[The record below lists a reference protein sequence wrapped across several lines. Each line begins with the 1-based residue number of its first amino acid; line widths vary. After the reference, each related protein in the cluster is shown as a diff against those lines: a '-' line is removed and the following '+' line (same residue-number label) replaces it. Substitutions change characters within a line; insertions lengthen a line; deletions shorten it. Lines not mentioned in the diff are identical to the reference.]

1 MGYAEARKRS
11 DEIQLMTMDNR
22 THPLKTDITPPERFT
37 YPFCY
42 EPHALCREAAAQVQQ
57 YIKEHADILEDANR
71 GKMFGVL
78 IVLPPPGGQEGALF
92 LAAYSGLLAGRNDW
106 PWFVPPVFDAQQP
119 DGIFKTH
126 EAEIS
131 SINKQIADIENDENT
146 LRLRQELTQ
155 RREEERQAVA
165 QFKAMMEKSKMI
177 RDLRRMQHNIEP
189 TVAAELIRESQFQKA
204 ELRRLQ
210 KAYGEKVARAEEAL
224 HEVEQRI
231 ESLKSKR
238 REMSDALQ
246 RWLFSQY
253 RMLNARGEEKDLVD
267 IFQDYKGTLPPAA
280 AGDCCAPKLLQYAYQ
295 HHLKPVCMA
304 EFWWGESPQAE
315 IRHHLEYYPAC
326 RSRCLPI
333 LTWMMQGL
341 DVDPN
346 PQECAAPQQLPIIYE
361 DSEMWVV
368 DKPSGMLSVPGKIKR
383 ESAYDILK
391 ARCGNGEEPFVVH
404 RLDMETSGLLI
415 FAKNGETQRWLQRLF
430 EQRKVEKRYVA
441 LVEGIL
447 KKDNGTIDLPMRPNP
462 LDRPRQVID
471 HEKGRKAVTRYEVIG
486 IEDGKTRL
494 ALYPVTG
501 RTHQLR
507 VHCAHA
513 EGLGHPIIGDQLYGH
528 PAERLMLH
536 CQHISITSPSGKPL
550 SFTAVTPF

>member
-1 MGYAEARKRS
+1 MLRC
-11 DEIQLMTMDNR
+11 
-22 THPLKTDITPPERFT
+22 HPLNVCCEPPQHFT

-42 EPHALCREAAAQVQQ
+42 EPHGLCREAAAQVQL
-57 YIKEHADILEDANR
+57 YIREHARILEDANN

-78 IVLPPPGGQEGALF
+78 VVAAPQSPSGKERGENEPQLMF

-106 PWFVPPVFDAQQP
+106 EWFVPPVYDAQQS
-119 DGIFKTH
+119 DGIFKTR

-131 SINKQIADIENDENT
+131 AINKEIADLENDENT
-146 LRLRQELTQ
+146 LRLRQAVAQ
-155 RREEERQAVA
+155 RREEERQAVT
-165 QFKAMMEKSKMI
+165 QYKAMMEQSKRI

-189 TVAAELIRESQFQKA
+189 VVAAELTRESQFQKA

-210 KAYGEKVARAEEAL
+210 KAHGALVARAEEEL
-224 HEVEQRI
+224 HEVERQI
-231 ESLKSKR
+231 ETLKSKR

-246 RWLFSQY
+246 RWLFCQY
-253 RMLNARGEEKDLVD
+253 RMLNAKGEEKDLVE
-267 IFQDYKGTLPPAA
+267 IFHDFKGTLPPAA

-295 HHLKPVCMA
+295 HHLRPVCMA
-304 EFWWGESPQAE
+304 EFWWGDSPQAE

-346 PQECAAPQQLPIIYE
+346 PQEDSLHQPLPIVYE
-361 DSEMWVV
+361 DENMWVV

-391 ARCGNGEEPFVVH
+391 SQCDGEEQPFVVH

-415 FAKNGETQRWLQRLF
+415 FAKNGDTQRWLQRLF
-430 EQRKVEKRYVA
+430 EQRKVKKRYVA
-441 LVEGIL
+441 VVEGIL
-447 KKDNGTIDLPMRPNP
+447 ASDSGVIDLPMRPNP

-471 HEKGRKAVTRYEVIG
+471 HEKGRKAVTRYEVLRTEG
-486 IEDGKTRL
+486 GNTLL
-494 ALYPVTG
+494 ALYPITG

-513 EGLGHPIIGDQLYGH
+513 EGLGRPIVGDRLYGH
-528 PAERLMLH
+528 AGKRLMLH
-536 CQHISITSPSGKPL
+536 CQQISFITPDGKL
-550 SFTAVTPF
+550 MDFVSDFT

>member
-1 MGYAEARKRS
+1 
-11 DEIQLMTMDNR
+11 MDCL
-22 THPLKTDITPPERFT
+22 HPLDSSITPPERFT

-42 EPHALCREAAAQVQQ
+42 EPHALCRAVAARVQE
-57 YIKEHADILEDANR
+57 YIKEHASIREDADR

-78 IVLPPPGGQEGALF
+78 IVEPQYNPQQDETSLNAQRSSLNLNTFF

-106 PWFVPPVFDAQQP
+106 PWFVPPVVDAQQP
-119 DGIFKTH
+119 DGVFKTR

-131 SINKQIADIENDENT
+131 AINKQIEEIENDKET
-146 LRLRQELTQ
+146 QRLRHELA
-155 RREEERQAVA
+155 RCREVERLEVDR
-165 QFKAMMEKSKMI
+165 FKAMMEKSKKI
-177 RDLRRMQHNIEP
+177 RDLRRMQRNIEP

-210 KAYGEKVARAEEAL
+210 KSHGEKVARAEEAL
-224 HEVEQRI
+224 RGIEERI
-231 ESLKSKR
+231 EALRNRR

-253 RMLNARGEEKDLVD
+253 RMLNARGEEKDLID
-267 IFQDYKGTLPPAA
+267 IFRDFRGTLPPAA

-295 HHLKPVCMA
+295 HHLRPLCMA

-315 IRHHLEYYPAC
+315 IRHHLEYYPSC

-346 PQECAAPQQLPIIYE
+346 PQEKAESQSLPTVYE
-361 DSEMWVV
+361 DNDIWVV
-368 DKPSGMLSVPGKIKR
+368 DKPAGMLSVPGKIKR
-383 ESAYDILK
+383 ESVCDILK
-391 ARCGNGEEPFVVH
+391 ARCAEGDEPLVVH
-404 RLDMETSGLLI
+404 RLDMETSGLLVV
-415 FAKNGETQRWLQRLF
+415 AKNGVVQRWLQRQF
-430 EQRKVEKRYVA
+430 EERKVEKRYVA
-441 LVEGIL
+441 LVEGSVA
-447 KKDNGTIDLPMRPNP
+447 KGGGVIDLPLRANP
-462 LDRPRQVID
+462 LDRPRQVVD
-471 HEKGRKAVTRYEVIG
+471 REKGREALTRYEVLDSENG
-486 IEDGKTRL
+486 ITRL

-513 EGLGHPIIGDQLYGH
+513 EGLAAPIVGDRLYGH
-528 PAERLMLH
+528 PATRLMLH
-536 CQHISITSPSGKPL
+536 CQQISFLMPDG
-550 SFTAVTPF
+550 TPKQFASECPF

>member
-1 MGYAEARKRS
+1 
-11 DEIQLMTMDNR
+11 MDNR
-22 THPLKTDITPPERFT
+22 THPLNTGIAPPERFT

-42 EPHALCREAAAQVQQ
+42 EPHALCREAAVHVQQ
-57 YIKEHADILEDANR
+57 YIKEHADILEDANH

-78 IVLPPPGGQEGALF
+78 IVTPNTNHPTPDTHLSF

-106 PWFVPPVFDAQQP
+106 EWFVPPVFDAQQP
-119 DGIFKTH
+119 DGTFKTR

-131 SINKQIADIENDENT
+131 AINRQITAIENDEKT
-146 LRLRQELTQ
+146 LSLRQELAKRRQ
-155 RREEERQAVA
+155 EEREEVQR
-165 QFKAMMEKSKMI
+165 FKAMMEKSKML
-177 RDLRRMQHNIEP
+177 RDIRRMQHNIEP
-189 TVAAELIRESQFQKA
+189 TVVAELTRESQFQKA

-210 KAYGEKVARAEEAL
+210 KAHGAKVARVEEAL
-224 HEVEQRI
+224 QAVEKGI
-231 ESLKSKR
+231 EELKNKR
-238 REMSDALQ
+238 RQMSDELQ

-253 RMLNARGEEKDLVD
+253 IMLNAKGEQKDLVD
-267 IFQDYKGTLPPAA
+267 IFHDYKGTLPPAA

-295 HHLKPVCMA
+295 HHLKPVCIA

-346 PQECAAPQQLPIIYE
+346 PQESDEQQALTIIYE
-361 DSEMWVV
+361 DSEIWVV
-368 DKPSGMLSVPGKIKR
+368 DKPSGMLSVPGKIRR

-391 ARCGNGEEPFVVH
+391 GLCGEGEEPLVVH

-415 FAKNGETQRWLQRLF
+415 FAKDGETQRWLQRQF
-430 EQRKVEKRYVA
+430 EQRKVEKQYVA
-441 LVEGIL
+441 LVEGTL
-447 KKDNGTIDLPMRPNP
+447 KKNEGTIDLPMRPNP

-471 HEKGRKAVTRYEVIG
+471 HEKGHKAVTKYEVIG
-486 IEDGKTRL
+486 IENGNTRL

-513 EGLGHPIIGDQLYGH
+513 EGLGHPIIGDRLYGH

-536 CQHISITSPSGKPL
+536 CSHISIVSPSGKTL
-550 SFTAVTPF
+550 QFTSEAPF

>member
-1 MGYAEARKRS
+1 
-11 DEIQLMTMDNR
+11 MDCL
-22 THPLKTDITPPERFT
+22 HPLDSSITPPERFT

-42 EPHALCREAAAQVQQ
+42 EPHALCRAAAARVQE
-57 YIKEHADILEDANR
+57 YIKEHASIREDADR

-78 IVLPPPGGQEGALF
+78 IVEPQYNPQQDETSLNAQRSSLNLNTFF

-106 PWFVPPVFDAQQP
+106 PWFVPPVVDAQQP
-119 DGIFKTH
+119 DGVFKTR

-131 SINKQIADIENDENT
+131 AINKQIEEIENDKET
-146 LRLRQELTQ
+146 QRLRHELA
-155 RREEERQAVA
+155 RCREVERLEVDR
-165 QFKAMMEKSKMI
+165 FKAMMEKSKKI
-177 RDLRRMQHNIEP
+177 RDLRRMQRNIEP

-210 KAYGEKVARAEEAL
+210 KSHGEKVARAEEAL
-224 HEVEQRI
+224 RGIEERI
-231 ESLKSKR
+231 ETLRNRR

-253 RMLNARGEEKDLVD
+253 RMLNVRGEEKDLLD
-267 IFQDYKGTLPPAA
+267 IFQDFRGTLPPAA

-295 HHLKPVCMA
+295 HHLRPLCMA

-315 IRHHLEYYPAC
+315 IRHHLEYYPSC

-346 PQECAAPQQLPIIYE
+346 PQEMAESQPLPIVYE
-361 DSEMWVV
+361 DKDIWVV
-368 DKPSGMLSVPGKIKR
+368 DKPAGMLSVPGKIKR
-383 ESAYDILK
+383 ESVCDILK
-391 ARCGNGEEPFVVH
+391 ARCAEGEEPLVIH
-404 RLDMETSGLLI
+404 RLDMETSGLLVV
-415 FAKNGETQRWLQRLF
+415 AKNGVVQRWLQRQF
-430 EQRKVEKRYVA
+430 EERKVEKRYVA
-441 LVEGIL
+441 LVEGSVA
-447 KKDNGTIDLPMRPNP
+447 KGGEVIDLPLRANP
-462 LDRPRQVID
+462 LDRPRQVVD
-471 HEKGRKAVTRYEVIG
+471 REKGREALTRYEVLDSENG
-486 IEDGKTRL
+486 ITRL

-513 EGLGHPIIGDQLYGH
+513 EGLAAPIVGDRLYGH
-528 PAERLMLH
+528 PATRLMLH
-536 CQHISITSPSGKPL
+536 CQQVRFLMPDG
-550 SFTAVTPF
+550 TPKHFASECPF

>member
-1 MGYAEARKRS
+1 
-11 DEIQLMTMDNR
+11 MDNR
-22 THPLKTDITPPERFT
+22 THPLKTDIAPPERFT

-57 YIKEHADILEDANR
+57 YIKEHADIREDADR

-78 IVLPPPGGQEGALF
+78 IVQPPTPNTHHPSPTIPPPGGQEGGLF

-106 PWFVPPVFDAQQP
+106 DWFVPPVFDAQQP
-119 DGIFKTH
+119 DGNFKTH

-131 SINKQIADIENDENT
+131 DINKQIEDIENDEKT
-146 LRLRQELTQ
+146 KALRAELTQ

-210 KAYGEKVARAEEAL
+210 KAHGALVARAEEAL
-224 HEVEQRI
+224 HEVEQQI
-231 ESLKSKR
+231 ESLKNKR

-253 RMLNARGEEKDLVD
+253 RMLNAKGEEKDLVD
-267 IFQDYKGTLPPAA
+267 IFHDYKGTLPPAA

-295 HHLKPVCMA
+295 HNLKPVCMA

-341 DVDPN
+341 EVDPN
-346 PQECAAPQQLPIIYE
+346 PQEDCQHQALPIVYE

-383 ESAYDILK
+383 ESAYNILK
-391 ARCGNGEEPFVVH
+391 ARCREDEEPLVVH

-415 FAKNGETQRWLQRLF
+415 FAKDGDTQRWLQRLF

-441 LVEGIL
+441 LVEGTITS
-447 KKDNGTIDLPMRPNP
+447 GSGIIDLPMRPNP

-471 HEKGRKAVTRYEVIG
+471 HEKGRKAVTRYEVMG
-486 IEDGKTRL
+486 IEDGITRL

-513 EGLGHPIIGDQLYGH
+513 EGLGSPIVGDRLYGH
-528 PAERLMLH
+528 PTERLMLH
-536 CQHISITSPSGKPL
+536 CQHISIISPSGKPL